1 MTIPDAELLLIESKL
16 LALRKIADQGLLLVE
31 QIKKTAQPVPAKTRR
46 PRPRQIKYTAMILG
60 NTRATKKTVT
70 R

>member
-31 QIKKTAQPVPAKTRR
+31 QIKKCPSGALTTYMNAD
-46 PRPRQIKYTAMILG
+46 
-60 NTRATKKTVT
+60 KKDA
-70 R
+70 